1 MSVIIAF
8 ITQCLIISVTL
19 FVLKMQKIISV
30 EWRWILFP
38 LIVAIILTVLGFT
51 LFNLAA
57 LVIS

>member
-19 FVLKMQKIISV
+19 FVLKMQKIIYV